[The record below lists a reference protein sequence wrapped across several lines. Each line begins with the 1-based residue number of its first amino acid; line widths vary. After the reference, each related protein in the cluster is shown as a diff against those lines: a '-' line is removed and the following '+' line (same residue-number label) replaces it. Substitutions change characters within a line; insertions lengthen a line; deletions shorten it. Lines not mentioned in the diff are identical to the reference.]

1 MCNIEKK
8 SVSEIFEEAERNLE
22 VLKKNLVIIKENRKR
37 KEKRK
42 EKRRNIIRKTTK
54 IILTM
59 PIIVAMGYSLMI
71 KDFNIWFL
79 SYTLLSL
86 LWLS

>member
-22 VLKKNLVIIKENRKR
+22 VLKKNLVIIKDNR
-37 KEKRK
+37 KRK